1 MCVANGAVEFN
12 NFGVNH
18 AFVACSKLYEQPI
31 KFFLAQFSLYFRTDL
46 GHHSSNKAQ
55 QHLMRHIL
63 FFTALLPSL
72 LTAQNHQF
80 FKFDGPVILIHG
92 GAGGIDH
99 KYYND
104 EQIAE
109 YDSALKAVI
118 KVGYEMLTNGANGME
133 VVVECLTMLENDP
146 HFNAGKGA
154 VVNDKG
160 EVELDAS
167 VMDGS
172 TKMAGAV
179 AGLKHIKNPA
189 KLARAVLEETSHVL
203 LIGEGAEEFAKTQ
216 EHEFVENEYFLTP
229 RRKEQYE
236 RWQQMRKNGTVGAVV
251 LDYKGNLYA
260 GTSTG
265 GMMGKKYGRVGDVP
279 IIGAGTYAD
288 NNGAAVSC
296 TGHGEYYIRNNVAF
310 QVNARM
316 QYQGLTLEESTREV
330 IFGVLNSDAGNG
342 GLIALDAKGNAAWTF
357 NSSGMFRGAAGVLK
371 GRKAP
376 RFMTEIFGDP
386 TWPEDCD
393 VIFEE

>member
-1 MCVANGAVEFN
+1 
-12 NFGVNH
+12 
-18 AFVACSKLYEQPI
+18 
-31 KFFLAQFSLYFRTDL
+31 
-46 GHHSSNKAQ
+46 
-55 QHLMRHIL
+55 MRYLL
-63 FFTALLPSL
+63 FFAALLPSL
-72 LTAQNHQF
+72 LTAQNHQT

-92 GAGGIDH
+92 GAGGIER

-109 YDSALKAVI
+109 YDFALQAVL
-118 KVGYEMLTNGANGME
+118 KVGYDMLTYGANGMD

-154 VVNDKG
+154 VFNDQG

-189 KLARAVLEETSHVL
+189 KLARAVMEETSHVL
-203 LIGEGAEEFAKTQ
+203 LFGEGAEEFAKTQ
-216 EHEFVENEYFLTP
+216 DHELVDNEYFLTP
-229 RRKEQYE
+229 KRKAQYE
-236 RWQQMRKNGTVGAVV
+236 RWKQMKKNGTVGVV
-251 LDYKGNLYA
+251 VKDVQGNLYA

-316 QYQGLTLEESTREV
+316 QYQGLTLEQSTREV

-342 GLIALDAKGNAAWTF
+342 GLIALDAKGNATWTF
-357 NSSGMFRGAAGVLK
+357 NSSGMFRGAAGSFE
-371 GRKAP
+371 GRCTP
-376 RFMTEIFGDP
+376 SFMTEIFGDP
-386 TWPEDCD
+386 AWPEDCHPKP
-393 VIFEE
+393 EE

>member
-1 MCVANGAVEFN
+1 MR
-12 NFGVNH
+12 
-18 AFVACSKLYEQPI
+18 
-31 KFFLAQFSLYFRTDL
+31 QFSLYFRTAL
-46 GHHSSNKAQ
+46 GQRSSHKVQYHH
-55 QHLMRHIL
+55 MRHLL
-63 FFTALLPSL
+63 FFAAFLPFL
-72 LTAQNHQF
+72 VTAQNHQT

-92 GAGGIDH
+92 GAGGIER

-104 EQIAE
+104 KQISE
-109 YDSALKAVI
+109 YDSALQAVL
-118 KVGYEMLTNGANGME
+118 KVGYDMLTHDANGLD

-154 VVNDKG
+154 VFNDLG
-160 EVELDAS
+160 EAELDAS

-179 AGLKHIKNPA
+179 AGLKRIKNPA
-189 KLARAVLEETSHVL
+189 KLARAVMEETSHVL

-216 EHEFVENEYFLTP
+216 DHEFVDNEYFLTSK
-229 RRKEQYE
+229 RKQQYE
-236 RWQQMRKNGTVGAVV
+236 RWKQMKKNGTVGVVV
-251 LDYKGNLYA
+251 LDVQGNLYA

-310 QVNARM
+310 QINARM

-357 NSSGMFRGAAGVLK
+357 NSSGMFRGAAGVLDGGK
-371 GRKAP
+371 VP

-386 TWPEDCD
+386 TWPEDCN
-393 VIFEE
+393 IQE

>member
-1 MCVANGAVEFN
+1 MCCCLTILLTFYGA
-12 NFGVNH
+12 
-18 AFVACSKLYEQPI
+18 I
-31 KFFLAQFSLYFRTDL
+31 KFFLGQFSLYFRTTL
-46 GHHSSNKAQ
+46 GQHSSRNTQ
-55 QHLMRHIL
+55 CQLMKYLL
-63 FFTALLPSL
+63 FFVALLPSL
-72 LTAQNHQF
+72 LTAQNHQT

-92 GAGGIDH
+92 GAGGIER

-109 YDSALKAVI
+109 YDSALQAVL
-118 KVGYEMLTNGANGME
+118 KVGYDMLTYGANGMD

-154 VVNDKG
+154 VFNDQG

-189 KLARAVLEETSHVL
+189 KLARAVMEETSHVL
-203 LIGEGAEEFAKTQ
+203 LIGQGAEEFAKTQ
-216 EHEFVENEYFLTP
+216 DHEFVDNEYFLTP
-229 RRKEQYE
+229 KRKEQYE
-236 RWQQMRKNGTVGAVV
+236 RWKKMKKNGTVGVV
-251 LDYKGNLYA
+251 LSDVQGNLYA

-296 TGHGEYYIRNNVAF
+296 TGHGEYYIRNNVGF

-316 QYQGLTLEESTREV
+316 QYQGLTLEESTRKV

-342 GLIALDAKGNAAWTF
+342 GLIALDAKGNATWTF
-357 NSSGMFRGAAGVLK
+357 NSSGMFRGAAGVLD
-371 GRKAP
+371 GSKAP

-386 TWPEDCD
+386 TWPEDCN
-393 VIFEE
+393 VQE

>member
-1 MCVANGAVEFN
+1 MCCCLTILLTFYGA
-12 NFGVNH
+12 
-18 AFVACSKLYEQPI
+18 I
-31 KFFLAQFSLYFRTDL
+31 KFFLGQFSLYFRTAR
-46 GHHSSNKAQ
+46 GQHSSHKAQ
-55 QHLMRHIL
+55 YHLMKYLL
-63 FFTALLPSL
+63 FFAALLPSL
-72 LTAQNHQF
+72 LTAQNHQT

-92 GAGGIDH
+92 GAGGIER

-109 YDSALKAVI
+109 YDSALQAVL
-118 KVGYEMLTNGANGME
+118 KVGFDMLTYGANGMD

-154 VVNDKG
+154 VFNDQG

-179 AGLKHIKNPA
+179 AGLKHTKNPA
-189 KLARAVLEETSHVL
+189 KLARAVMEETSHVL

-216 EHEFVENEYFLTP
+216 DHEFVDNEYFLTP
-229 RRKEQYE
+229 KRKQQYE
-236 RWQQMRKNGTVGAVV
+236 RWKQMKKNGTVGVV
-251 LDYKGNLYA
+251 VKDVQGNLYA

-316 QYQGLTLEESTREV
+316 QYQGLTLEQSTREV

-342 GLIALDAKGNAAWTF
+342 GLIALDAKGNATWTF
-357 NSSGMFRGAAGVLK
+357 NSSGMFRGAAGTFE
-371 GRKAP
+371 GRCTP
-376 RFMTEIFGDP
+376 SFMTEIFGDP
-386 TWPEDCD
+386 TWPEDCHPKP
-393 VIFEE
+393 EE

>member
-1 MCVANGAVEFN
+1 MRQSSFSWANSR
-12 NFGVNH
+12 
-18 AFVACSKLYEQPI
+18 CI
-31 KFFLAQFSLYFRTDL
+31 L
-46 GHHSSNKAQ
+46 GQLNDN
-55 QHLMRHIL
+55 LMRSIFL
-63 FFTALLPSL
+63 FVALLPSL
-72 LTAQNHQF
+72 LIGQNHQQF
-80 FKFDGPVILIHG
+80 SFNGGPVILIHG
-92 GAGGIDH
+92 GAGGIER
-99 KYYND
+99 KYYTD

-109 YDSALKAVI
+109 YDSALQAVL
-118 KVGYEMLTNGANGME
+118 KVGYNMLTYNANGMD

-154 VVNDKG
+154 VFNDQG

-189 KLARAVLEETSHVL
+189 KLARAVMEETSHVL

-216 EHEFVENEYFLTP
+216 EHEFVDNEYFLTP
-229 RRKEQYE
+229 KRKEQYE
-236 RWQQMRKNGTVGAVV
+236 RWTQMKKNGTVGVVV
-251 LDYKGNLYA
+251 LDSQGNLYA

-316 QYQGLTLEESTREV
+316 QYQGMTLEESASTV

-342 GLIALDAKGNAAWTF
+342 GLIALDAKGNATWTF
-357 NSSGMFRGAAGVLK
+357 NSSGMFRGAAGVLD
-371 GRKAP
+371 GRRP
-376 RFMTEIFGDP
+376 PSFMTEIFGDP

-393 VIFEE
+393 VKE